1 MGWDRLYFVYP
12 GLALV
17 MCACTPAQ
25 PSTQGPRPASETPVT
40 EEDRDLV
47 DTAAFTEWP
56 DPFKPRPARDEAFRT
71 YQEWHG
77 QCDMADAQTRE
88 RIELGAKL
96 LWPDALQCLFSH
108 HLAGRDWPELSR
120 TERKDLLQ
128 ANAKIFSAQG
138 KALNGHANKDV
149 KVLVVGNPA
158 NTNALIASANAP
170 SSRLKVAAAAA
181 RGDFPSAI
189 AACTRCATISVSV
202 SDSN

>member
-120 TERKDLLQ
+120 TERKDLLPMLVSLSVLTE
-128 ANAKIFSAQG
+128 APEFLAMDVCDFSMEERLEISQIAFGQFQR
-138 KALNGHANKDV
+138 AAV
-149 KVLVVGNPA
+149 RPPA
-158 NTNALIASANAP
+158 MRPPVPFNYASP
-170 SSRLKVAAAAA
+170 IHDRLEC
-181 RGDFPSAI
+181 RP
-189 AACTRCATISVSV
+189 
-202 SDSN
+202 